1 MILCVS
7 FSIFK
12 LLISVLIE
20 STGKSTGK
28 LGEVVILVVV
38 SLVSL
43 LPVEIKVGP
52 FGADEILLDDE
63 VDDFV
68 VLVVDNVTMDSID
81 DEVGDFFDEVIMDFA
96 DDMDIVEVRLED
108 VEVAEDVDVL
118 EDVDVAEDLDVLE
131 DVDVVDNVDLVEDI
145 DVVDDVDVVGDL
157 DVVGETVDKN
167 VPDAVEAIEG
177 FVKDNEE
184 VDILA
189 DIKVV
194 AVVVD
199 VAVDVVRVLSVILS
213 VIVVISVIVGACVTI
228 LLALKRPASNIES
241 DESVELLTVPVSSE
255 EVF

>member
-7 FSIFK
+7 FSTFK

-96 DDMDIVEVRLED
+96 DDMDIVEVRLGD
-108 VEVAEDVDVL
+108 VAEDVDVL

-131 DVDVVDNVDLVEDI
+131 DVDVVDNVDVVEDI

-167 VPDAVEAIEG
+167 VPDAVEAIDG
-177 FVKDNEE
+177 FVRDNEE

-194 AVVVD
+194 VVVVVD

>member
-177 FVKDNEE
+177 FVRDNEE

-194 AVVVD
+194 VVVD